1 MGPPLPSVRRIFH
14 QIYINLYPFNS
25 LLLISSAHHSIQ
37 THPSLDFTVVINPAS
52 GPGASAL
59 PDANYTREITR
70 LNTFSNVR
78 TIGYVAVDYGKRAL
92 DAAYADIA
100 VYAQWRTKNPGLAMQ
115 GIFLDES
122 PQLADD
128 HNTTFLAD
136 VKTRIKATTGLAS
149 GSIGKIPFVG

>member
-1 MGPPLPSVRRIFH
+1 
-14 QIYINLYPFNS
+14 
-25 LLLISSAHHSIQ
+25 
-37 THPSLDFTVVINPAS
+37 
-52 GPGASAL
+52 
-59 PDANYTREITR
+59 
-70 LNTFSNVR
+70 
-78 TIGYVAVDYGKRAL
+78 
-92 DAAYADIA
+92 
-100 VYAQWRTKNPGLAMQ
+100 MQ